1 LSLPGCASILKTQM
15 STPGMYEVFRAPQ
28 RRPCEERALVL
39 MAVGISPLTRLE
51 AGWFVLTVEEPDL
64 EAARRQLAL
73 YESENRPLP
82 LPPPLRLHRR
92 AWLGSVAYGVYLV
105 AVAQVLARGLVRL
118 DAFDTGDLDGAQVQ
132 AGQWWRAWTALTL
145 HLDPPHLVA
154 NLGAG
159 MWFGY
164 LAGRYIGPG
173 TAWMLTVSGAA
184 AANLIEGLLGPAA
197 HRSVGASTAVF
208 TALGIM
214 SAYAWR
220 ERLALRQRWPTRVA
234 PLMAGLALLGWLGSS
249 GEGTDLIAHV
259 LGFGVGIVL
268 GALAATP
275 VIRQALAR
283 VPEWLAGLLA
293 LAQLTAA
300 WALALRS

>member
-1 LSLPGCASILKTQM
+1 M
-15 STPGMYEVFRAPQ
+15 STPAMQEVFRAPN

-39 MAVGISPLTRLE
+39 TAVGIGALTRFE
-51 AGWFVLTVEEPDL
+51 AGWFVLTVDDVDL
-64 EAARRQLAL
+64 DAARRQLAA

-82 LPPPLRLHRR
+82 PQPPHRMHPH
-92 AWLGSVAYGVYLV
+92 AWLGSLGYAVCLV
-105 AVAQVLARGLVRL
+105 AVAQLLARGWVRL
-118 DAFDTGDLDGAQVQ
+118 DAFDTGELYGAQVQ

-164 LAGRYIGPG
+164 LAGRYIGTG
-173 TAWMLTVSGAA
+173 TAWLLTVSGAA
-184 AANLIEGLLGPAA
+184 LANLMEGLLGAA
-197 HRSVGASTAVF
+197 DHRSVGASTAVF

-220 ERLALRQRWPTRVA
+220 ERLHLRQRWPARLA

-259 LGFGVGIVL
+259 LGFGVGLLL

-275 VIRQALAR
+275 SIRTALER
-283 VPEWLAGLLA
+283 VPGWLAGLAA
-293 LAQLTAA
+293 LASITLA
-300 WALALRS
+300 WGFALRS